1 MSESILAAARE
12 LADDLLFPAALE
24 TDRAELVPQGNLNAL
39 AGRGFY
45 GLVGPQDAGGLG
57 ADFPTACKVV
67 ETLAGGCLTTT
78 FVWVQHTS
86 PVWLL
91 SSTTSGELRDAWL
104 ADLCSG
110 KRRAGI
116 ALSAFRRDRPHVR
129 ATAHADGFVF
139 DGIAP
144 WVTGWGRL
152 DVLLTSALT
161 DDGQLVRAFVDATP
175 ADTLSAHPRQLVA
188 ANASGTVEL
197 TFAAHAVPRDRVV
210 DVAPFVAKPAYDGG
224 GRLNGSLAL
233 GITRRCC
240 QMMGPTPLYVE
251 LDERRAQL
259 DAATD
264 ETMAVARAAAV
275 ELAVRATTALV
286 VHTGSAALLTQHH
299 AQRLAREAIFLLTF
313 GTRPAVRSEL
323 LTLLRA
329 T

>member
-1 MSESILAAARE
+1 
-12 LADDLLFPAALE
+12 
-24 TDRAELVPQGNLNAL
+24 
-39 AGRGFY
+39 
-45 GLVGPQDAGGLG
+45 
-57 ADFPTACKVV
+57 
-67 ETLAGGCLTTT
+67 
-78 FVWVQHTS
+78 
-86 PVWLL
+86 
-91 SSTTSGELRDAWL
+91 
-104 ADLCSG
+104 
-110 KRRAGI
+110 
-116 ALSAFRRDRPHVR
+116 
-129 ATAHADGFVF
+129 
-139 DGIAP
+139 
-144 WVTGWGRL
+144 
-152 DVLLTSALT
+152 
-161 DDGQLVRAFVDATP
+161 
-175 ADTLSAHPRQLVA
+175 
-188 ANASGTVEL
+188 
-197 TFAAHAVPRDRVV
+197 VV

-233 GITRRCC
+233 GITGRCC